1 MVNMARTM
9 LIHAD
14 LHSPD
19 ETISM
24 DLWPMAMDHAVWL
37 YNRIPRQKMVLL
49 QLKYGLEQLFI
60 LMTQYLETVI
70 LGDVQHL
77 FLSPNFRSL
86 ELRFQSGNHVVGKDS
101 TWGLAKCTLHLLV

>member
-1 MVNMARTM
+1 MQFRYIIEIQDKENGIAP
-9 LIHAD
+9 I
-14 LHSPD
+14 
-19 ETISM
+19 EI
-24 DLWPMAMDHAVWL
+24 
-37 YNRIPRQKMVLL
+37 
-49 QLKYGLEQLFI
+49 YGLEQLFI

-86 ELRFQSGNHVVGKDS
+86 ELRSQSGNHVVAKGS